1 MKKIE
6 NVGSYKMYYSR
17 SNFWIKIANVFKK
30 AGEKVIYIA
39 LLLYYVLSDPDVS
52 KADKAKIYG
61 ALGYFILPLDLI
73 PDVIPVIGYTD
84 DLVALVWALRTVYSN
99 ITPEI
104 ECKAKQ
110 KLFEWFDRVDSEGLD
125 RFIRNSILK

>member
-1 MKKIE
+1 M
-6 NVGSYKMYYSR
+6 
-17 SNFWIKIANVFKK
+17 
-30 AGEKVIYIA
+30 
-39 LLLYYVLSDPDVS
+39 S

-61 ALGYFILPLDLI
+61 AGYFILPLDLI